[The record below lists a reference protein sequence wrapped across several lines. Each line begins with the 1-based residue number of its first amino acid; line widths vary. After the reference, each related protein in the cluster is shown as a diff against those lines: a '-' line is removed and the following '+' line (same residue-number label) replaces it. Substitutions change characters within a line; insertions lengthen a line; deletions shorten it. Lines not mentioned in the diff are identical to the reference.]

1 MKREKKFKILG
12 IALLLITIPAILM
25 SCSGGDKNEAD
36 REVTEEKK
44 VVAIVNGENIYVDD
58 LEIYISQQKSPVAP
72 YIKYGQNNSRMII
85 REALER
91 MIEEKLVIQEAAR
104 LNVIVTNAEIE
115 EAVNEN
121 IAKYESGDLRAALRS
136 VNLTLEQFRNRIAYD
151 LLVRKVSSTIIEK
164 MVQVSEKDVL
174 AYYKKNSGEFD
185 EPLKVRVL
193 HILVNEEEK
202 AKKIL
207 LHLKKGGDFEVIAK
221 KESTAPEK
229 DSGGDLGFFEEGIM
243 PEAFDKV
250 IFSMKVGD
258 ISHVVKTDYGYHIFK
273 LIDKKGPKKTD
284 KAEALSTIR
293 MNLFDQK
300 RDKAFNIWKQ
310 ELLNKA
316 EIKIVDT
323 FIH

>member
-136 VNLTLEQFRNRIAYD
+136 VNLTLEQFRSRIAYD
-151 LLVRKVSSTIIEK
+151 LLVRKLSSTTIEN
-164 MVQVSEKDVL
+164 MVTVSENDVL
-174 AYYKKNSGEFD
+174 AYYRKNSKEFD

-202 AKKIL
+202 ANKIL
-207 LHLKKGGDFEVIAK
+207 LKLNKGGDFEETARR
-221 KESTAPEK
+221 ESMAPEK
-229 DSGGDLGFFEEGIM
+229 D
-243 PEAFDKV
+243 A
-250 IFSMKVGD
+250 
-258 ISHVVKTDYGYHIFK
+258 
-273 LIDKKGPKKTD
+273 
-284 KAEALSTIR
+284 
-293 MNLFDQK
+293 
-300 RDKAFNIWKQ
+300 
-310 ELLNKA
+310 
-316 EIKIVDT
+316 
-323 FIH
+323 